1 MAQEYMKRCLKL
13 TPAILENADDDTYTE
28 YLHRSIILLL
38 QQLMALSKSQA
49 QAPVASKKRAGHTGG
64 VDFSEMIKVN
74 KAVIKLQSMFRS
86 KLALNKIEKDALMQK
101 KRLEYAI
108 KQQNTSNEQL
118 ALQEFKARLMKKH
131 ALTPEAF
138 FRVCDPHYK
147 KAVSCNQFKNQIANH
162 NLQLSKG

>member
-38 QQLMALSKSQA
+38 QQLMALSKSQS